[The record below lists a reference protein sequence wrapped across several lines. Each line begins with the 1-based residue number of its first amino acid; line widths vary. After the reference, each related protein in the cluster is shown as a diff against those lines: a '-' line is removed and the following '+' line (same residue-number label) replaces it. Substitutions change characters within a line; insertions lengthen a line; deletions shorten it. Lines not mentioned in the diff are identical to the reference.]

1 MRRAAVKETAREE
14 LVGLRAPVTLR
25 LKIRGWR
32 VNKGLTLRLTLASI
46 PSSNMSRVYQANL
59 ETAVASPNKTL
70 ALPEG
75 AGEKVMVPFTL
86 ANCTT
91 AWQAEGPARRRRRE
105 SKDCKTWR
113 AMIAVSSCR
122 QC

>member
-1 MRRAAVKETAREE
+1 MRRADVKDTASEE
-14 LVGLRAPVTLR
+14 LVGFLAPVTLR
-25 LKIRGWR
+25 LKIRGR
-32 VNKGLTLRLTLASI
+32 EVNKGLTLRLALDSI
-46 PSSNMSRVYQANL
+46 PSSNMSRVYQASL
-59 ETAVASPNKTL
+59 ETAVALRNKTL

-91 AWQAEGPARRRRRE
+91 ARQLEGPARRRRRE

-113 AMIAVSSCR
+113 DMIEVL
-122 QC
+122 